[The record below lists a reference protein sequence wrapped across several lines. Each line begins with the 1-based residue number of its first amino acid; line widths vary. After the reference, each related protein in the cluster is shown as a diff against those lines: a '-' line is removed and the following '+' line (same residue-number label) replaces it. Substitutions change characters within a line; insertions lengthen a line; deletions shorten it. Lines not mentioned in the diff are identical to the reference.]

1 MAKLLW
7 EWKVFA
13 VALVV
18 RGLLIVTSHTNCDV
32 TSCRYA
38 NAYGD
43 EQWYKTLKT
52 QVSIAFCKI
61 VIVVEYKLTIYT
73 VCAVDGR
80 HNSCCA
86 GLQYQPLQRRP
97 YRGEFL

>member
-1 MAKLLW
+1 MKS
-7 EWKVFA
+7 FA

-32 TSCRYA
+32 TSCPVVMRPYA

-61 VIVVEYKLTIYT
+61 VIVVKYKLTTYT